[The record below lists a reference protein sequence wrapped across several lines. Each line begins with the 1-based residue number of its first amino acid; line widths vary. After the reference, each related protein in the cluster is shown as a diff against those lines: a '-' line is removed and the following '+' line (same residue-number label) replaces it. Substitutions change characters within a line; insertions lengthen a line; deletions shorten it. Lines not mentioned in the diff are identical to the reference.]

1 MDSRVMKILV
11 LDDEPNMRIS
21 ISQFLALEKISCL
34 GAPNIAAARDILAR
48 EIVQACIVDLR
59 LSGET
64 GLDFLSWLKKEGP
77 EIPAIMISAHGGVED
92 AVEALKM
99 GAVDYLVKPFE
110 PEELV
115 VRLNKAVEDNQR
127 ATLVQ
132 IGKKHAQRG
141 TTRWVGDSATTIKA
155 KALAEKAALAPSTV
169 LITGESGTGKEIAA
183 HYIHEHSSHAE
194 GPFVAVNVAALPEQ
208 LLESELFG
216 HEKGAFT
223 GADSRKPGIFELASG
238 GTLFLDEIGDMPQ
251 HLQVKLLRAIQERQ
265 ITRIGAQQPIPVD
278 IRLIAATNRNLE
290 EEVAVGKFR
299 EDLYYRLNVIRIL
312 LPPLRERKED
322 IPLLVGH
329 FIERV
334 SREVGKR
341 IDGISPVALNELLNY
356 SFPGNIR
363 ELENL
368 IERAIILSDSSQL
381 QERDFTFFPL
391 GAAQA
396 EDGLEG
402 DKKAPG
408 LGKAKKSEREAI
420 VSTLKKQ
427 KGHRERSAQELGFTR
442 RTLLNKIKEY
452 DIRENEW
459 KA

>member
-1 MDSRVMKILV
+1 MKILV

-21 ISQFLALEKISCL
+21 LAQFLALEKITCL
-34 GAPNIAAARDILAR
+34 GAPNIAAAREVLAH

-92 AVEALKM
+92 AVQALKM

-110 PEELV
+110 PDELV
-115 VRLNKAVEDNQR
+115 VRLNKAVQDNQR
-127 ATLVQ
+127 SSLVQ
-132 IGKKHAQRG
+132 LGKKDAIQAK
-141 TTRWVGDSATTIKA
+141 TRWVGDSAPTMKA
-155 KALAEKAALAPSTV
+155 KTLAEKAALAPSTV

-183 HYIHEHSSHAE
+183 RYIHEHSAHAE

-223 GADSRKPGIFELASG
+223 GADARKPGIFELASG

-251 HLQVKLLRAIQERQ
+251 HLQVKLLRAIQEKQ
-265 ITRIGAQQPIPVD
+265 ITRLGAQQPIPVN

-290 EEVAVGKFR
+290 EEVSAGRFR

-334 SREVGKR
+334 SKEVGKK
-341 IDGISPVALNELLNY
+341 IDGISSEALDALVNY

-368 IERAIILSDSSQL
+368 IERAIILSDSVIL
-381 QERDFTFFPL
+381 QERDFTFFSL
-391 GAAQA
+391 GAGASEGQEGA
-396 EDGLEG
+396 SDG
-402 DKKAPG
+402 KKAAS
-408 LGKAKKSEREAI
+408 LGKAKQSEREAI

-427 KGHRERSAQELGFTR
+427 HGHRERSAQELGFTR

-452 DIRENEW
+452 DIKESEW